1 MDNGQ
6 MASWVARL
14 EHIERTQSEKRDEQ
28 FWRDIRPDD
37 LNLGGSHTTVSNSV
51 QPARIVLLLKKS
63 LVSLRARVGNNRTS
77 ELARTKAG

>member
-14 EHIERTQSEKRDEQ
+14 EHIERMQTEKRDEQ

-37 LNLGGSHTTVSNSV
+37 LELGVT
-51 QPARIVLLLKKS
+51 QPAGVVLFLKKR
-63 LVSLRARVGNNRTS
+63 LASLRARLEINRKS
-77 ELARTKAG
+77 EVARTKAR